1 MEDTQKHA
9 ESPSKQGIGLERL
22 LIVGGVVAF
31 AHAAMMIV
39 VPSVPAYVDNLG
51 GTAIMV
57 GLTFTTYSLARL
69 MMNIPAGVMSER
81 WGRKKVLVGGALG
94 VGLFATLSGLA
105 PNIPLFLIYR
115 FMTGVFSAMAITSG
129 SVVATDL
136 STIANRGRVLSLIHG
151 WHLILGIAS
160 PALGGVLADAFGV
173 RIPFLAS
180 GAGVAIIGIWA
191 LLRLP
196 ETKPAQESI
205 GQVVEAT
212 QERSTVTS
220 AIGLLREPSFLLV
233 AMVGFLQFFTRAGA
247 GHSLIPL
254 MAFQVLDM
262 SPGQLGL
269 MFSAA
274 AVIHGGVLYP
284 AGWVADKFGRKAVI
298 IPAGIGAAVGLGML
312 PFSSNVP
319 FFVLAF
325 LVLQGSTGFGGQAP
339 VAYVGDMATPQL
351 RGLSFG
357 LWRTFG
363 DLAGVI
369 APLVMT
375 GLVQLFS
382 FHVGFYFNVG
392 LALVVTLLF
401 ARFAVESTKRPAGA
415 AVH

>member
-1 MEDTQKHA
+1 MKDTPKHT
-9 ESPSKQGIGLERL
+9 ETPTKKGIGLERL
-22 LIVGGVVAF
+22 LILGGVVAF

-39 VPSVPAYVDNLG
+39 VPTVPAYVDKLG

-57 GLTFTTYSLARL
+57 GLTFTAYSLARL
-69 MMNIPAGVMSER
+69 IMNIPAGVMSER
-81 WGRKKVLVGGALG
+81 LGRRKVLLAGALG
-94 VGLFATLSGLA
+94 VAVFGTLSGLA
-105 PNIPLFLIYR
+105 PNIPLLLLYR
-115 FMTGVFSAMAITSG
+115 FLTGMFSAMAITAG
-129 SVVATDL
+129 TVMATDL
-136 STIANRGRVLSLIHG
+136 SSVENRGRVLSLIHG

-160 PALGGVLADAFGV
+160 PALGGLLADIFSV
-173 RIPFLAS
+173 RAPFLAS
-180 GAGVAIIGIWA
+180 GIGVAVVGIWA
-191 LLRLP
+191 LFRLP
-196 ETKPAQESI
+196 ETKPKSESS
-205 GQVVEAT
+205 GQPEEAK
-212 QERSTVTS
+212 QGESTIQSV
-220 AIGLLREPSFLLV
+220 AGLLREPSFLLV
-233 AMVGFLQFFTRAGA
+233 ALVGFFQFFTRTGA

-254 MAFQVLDM
+254 MAYQVLDM

-298 IPAGIGAAVGLGML
+298 VPAGIGVAVGLGML

-339 VAYVGDMATPQL
+339 VAYIGDMATPKL

-375 GLVQLFS
+375 GLVQRFS

-401 ARFAVESTKRPAGA
+401 ARFAVESTKRPAGSG
-415 AVH
+415 VH

>member
-1 MEDTQKHA
+1 MKDTQDHTKA
-9 ESPSKQGIGLERL
+9 PAQQGIGLERL

-39 VPSVPAYVDNLG
+39 IPSVPAYVDQLG

-57 GLTFTTYSLARL
+57 GLTFAAYSLARL
-69 MMNIPAGVMSER
+69 IMNIPAGVMSER
-81 WGRKKVLVGGALG
+81 FGRKRVLVAGALG

-105 PNIPLFLIYR
+105 PNMPLFLFYR
-115 FMTGVFSAMAITSG
+115 FLTGVFSAMAITSG

-160 PALGGVLADAFGV
+160 PALGGVLADAFGNRV
-173 RIPFLAS
+173 PFLAS
-180 GAGVAIIGIWA
+180 GVGVAALGIWA

-196 ETKPAQESI
+196 ETKPIQEKTAR
-205 GQVVEAT
+205 QEEAPP
-212 QERSTVTS
+212 EESTVRS
-220 AIGLLREPSFLLV
+220 AIGMLREPSFLLV
-233 AMVGFLQFFTRAGA
+233 ALVGFLQFFTRAGA

-254 MAFQVLDM
+254 MAFQVLEM

-269 MFSAA
+269 MFSVAA
-274 AVIHGGVLYP
+274 ILHGGVLYP

-298 IPAGIGAAVGLGML
+298 VPAGIGAAVGLAML
-312 PFSSNVP
+312 PFSSTVP
-319 FFVLAF
+319 VFVMAF
-325 LVLQGSTGFGGQAP
+325 LVLQSSTGFGGQAP
-339 VAYVGDMATPQL
+339 VAYVGDMAPPKL

-357 LWRTFG
+357 VWRTFG

-375 GLVQLFS
+375 GLVQVFS
-382 FHVGFYFNVG
+382 FHVGFFFNVG

-401 ARFAVESTKRPAGA
+401 ARFAVESTKRTAGA
-415 AVH
+415 AAH